1 MLTSRAQLHDLI
13 DRLPDYAF
21 DGAPTPGAHPPE
33 EIIRALRD
41 LTDMTK
47 ALFAVGRQIAE
58 GGVRLG
64 PSRELLS

>member
-1 MLTSRAQLHDLI
+1 MLTTRAQLHDLI
-13 DRLPDYAF
+13 DRIPDYAF
-21 DGAPTPGAHPPE
+21 GAGPACGAHPPE

-47 ALFAVGRQIAE
+47 ALFAVAGRIAE

-64 PSRELLS
+64 SSRELS